1 PGCDS
6 HLWIEAHHIIHWE
19 DHGET
24 ATDNLL
30 CLCAHHHRL
39 HHQGLLGITGNA
51 DAPDGMIFT
60 TATGRVL
67 EPSGRPTP
75 PTTMP
80 TVAPYDGPTGETL
93 HQHWVTF
100 TRRPTCDREPAA

>member
-1 PGCDS
+1 
-6 HLWIEAHHIIHWE
+6 
-19 DHGET
+19 
-24 ATDNLL
+24 
-30 CLCAHHHRL
+30 
-39 HHQGLLGITGNA
+39 
-51 DAPDGMIFT
+51 IFT

-93 HQHWVTF
+93 HTHWVTF
-100 TRRPTCDREPAA
+100 TRRPPCDRHHDRERPREREPAA